1 MAETFQVEF
10 SGTWGEAEPGPNPNP
25 KIYPTD
31 PPNTFRWGESVEEDL
46 KPNSLLFEDSVPSS
60 SKIGQEFEVG
70 KLTFFNGSIFSDT
83 AVESVPL
90 DIKLEL
96 DTLEGEPP
104 INKTFT
110 FNLDLDTTEDTSDEI
125 DDWSDFVYFPKVLPT
140 ETFEFNGQTYTLELT
155 GFSQDGGDTLVN
167 RFRVMEQEADRASL
181 FAKIRLA
188 PRDIERLEDPT
199 AKTDGAINLGDL
211 NSRKNYRNTD
221 EIGFNE
227 GGVRDLQDF
236 YKFTLSK
243 DSEVDITL
251 DQLKRNANVEILDE
265 DGSTVL
271 FQSTEE
277 NRKRENITE
286 NLESGDYFIR
296 VYPEGD
302 DRTKYRLGVSA
313 DALTDEKD
321 TTDTAKELGN
331 IGLEEVTEID
341 RIGFGRGKNRDQEDY
356 YKFGINEKSDF
367 FLTLDQLKGNANVE
381 VLDGD
386 GSTIL
391 YQSNNSGRKREKIN
405 EELEPGDYFVR
416 VTPQGAARTDYRLG
430 LSADVLSNEQDDQEP
445 GISLGAVTELTPVSK
460 TGKLGANKDRVD
472 WYNFSVPIESDV
484 NLTLDRLRQ
493 DLNVEIYDDG
503 GELVDEGKK
512 TGRKAEKIELEG
524 LEPGT
529 YNIKVFPNGGAKSN
543 YRLGITAT
551 APYVDDYASVKEALD
566 FGNIPIGETRVFNDE
581 MGRTEGRSGRDTED
595 WVSFTIDEE
604 SLVDIDLT
612 RLRQN
617 IDMILYDDDGTTTL
631 NNSRN
636 KGRKS
641 ENIAEILE
649 EGTYHVQILPK
660 GNSRSNYRFSVNAE
674 PIPEPRQEFTVG
686 DLLSLEDG
694 YSIRG
699 EEIGFTSGG
708 IRNVIDRHLFSISDE
723 RNVEID
729 LTGLKRN
736 ANIALYD
743 DDGTLLLESRKGGRK
758 NENISY
764 TLDPGDYYVDVEPQ
778 NQAKTKYNLDIFASG
793 SSVDPDGGPVLETS
807 LYNDIGNLTEDYSKI
822 DNVGFGSGSSRD
834 EVDYYKFELSE
845 DKNLTIS
852 LNKLSADIDL
862 ELLDSSDTLI
872 KDSRNKKKKN
882 EKIEEELEPG
892 TYYVGVEPKGNAR
905 GNYTLN
911 IKVPEPG
918 SSVDEDGGKP
928 PENVTD
934 IGVLTSYE
942 EEDSI
947 GRREK
952 SYRDV
957 NDYRKFTLS
966 AESSVDINL
975 TDLKGNANLQLID
988 SDGSTVLNTSAN
1000 GSRKDENINL
1010 TLEADDYYV
1019 RVFPRG
1025 GAKTDYT
1032 LNMSASEIG
1041 ESIDNEPPGIALGT
1055 VGADPLTQGGDLG
1068 FTEGGKADTK
1078 DYYSFDITEAGF
1090 VEIKLDGLSD
1100 NADLRLYDETG
1111 EVELGSS
1118 AKSGD
1123 SPEEIN
1129 NVFLSADTTYVVGVF
1144 GLGNQTPYDLSISL
1158 W

>member
-1 MAETFQVEF
+1 MVDTFQGQF
-10 SGTWGEAEPGPNPNP
+10 SGSWGKAEPGPNPNP

-31 PPNTFRWGESVEEDL
+31 PQNTFSWGESVEKDL
-46 KPNSLLFEDSVPSS
+46 EPNGLVFNGTAFSE
-60 SKIGQEFEVG
+60 KIGQQFEVG
-70 KLTFFNGSIFSDT
+70 KLTYFNGSIFSDT
-83 AVESVPL
+83 ALESVPL
-90 DIKLEL
+90 KIKLDL
-96 DTLEGEPP
+96 DSPKDEE
-104 INKTFT
+104 KTFT
-110 FNLDLDTTEDTSDEI
+110 FNLDLDTTEDTSDDI
-125 DDWSDFVYFPKVLPT
+125 DDWSDFVYFPKVLPK
-140 ETFEFNGQTYTLELT
+140 ETFTFDGKKYTLELT
-155 GFSQDGGDTLVN
+155 GFSKDGGDTLVN
-167 RFRVMEQEADRASL
+167 RFRVMEQEADVASL
-181 FAKIRLA
+181 FAKIRTA
-188 PRDIERLEDPT
+188 PRDIKRLEDPT
-199 AKTDGAINLGDL
+199 AKTDGAINIGDL
-211 NSRKNYRNTD
+211 NRRKNYRNTD
-221 EIGFNE
+221 EIGFTE

-277 NRKRENITE
+277 NRRRENITE

-321 TTDTAKELGN
+321 TITTAKELGN
-331 IGLEEVTEID
+331 IGLEEVTEFD
-341 RIGFGRGKNRDQEDY
+341 SIGFGRGKNRDQEDY

-386 GSTIL
+386 GSTLL
-391 YQSNNSGRKREKIN
+391 YQSNNRGRQREKIN
-405 EELEPGDYFVR
+405 EELEPGDYYVR
-416 VTPQGAARTDYRLG
+416 VIPQGAARTDYRLG
-430 LSADVLSNEQDDQEP
+430 LSADVLSNEEDDKEP
-445 GISLGAVTELTPVSK
+445 GISLGAVTDLTPVRK
-460 TGKLGANKDRVD
+460 TGKLGTNKDRVD

-484 NLTLDRLRQ
+484 NLTLDKLRQ
-493 DLNVEIYDDG
+493 DLNFEIYDDG
-503 GELVDEGKK
+503 GELIGESKK

-524 LEPGT
+524 LEAGT

-551 APYVDDYASVKEALD
+551 APYVDDYASVEEALD
-566 FGNIPIGETRVFNDE
+566 LGNIAIGETRVFNDE

-617 IDMILYDDDGTTTL
+617 IDMILYDDDGTTIL
-631 NNSRN
+631 NSSRS

-641 ENIAEILE
+641 ENIAEIWE

-660 GNSRSNYRFSVNAE
+660 GGNRSNYRFSVNAE
-674 PIPEPRQEFTVG
+674 PIPKAVEEFTVG
-686 DLLSLEDG
+686 ELLSLEDG
-694 YSIRG
+694 YSLRG
-699 EEIGFTSGG
+699 EDIGLEPGG
-708 IRNVIDRHLFSISDE
+708 IRNVIDRHFFSISDE
-723 RNVEID
+723 SDVEID

-743 DDGTLLLESRKGGRK
+743 DDGTLLLESRKGGRR
-758 NENISY
+758 NENISD

-778 NQAKTKYNLDIFASG
+778 NQAKTKYNLDIFAS
-793 SSVDPDGGPVLETS
+793 SSGVDPDGGPVPETS
-807 LYNDIGNLTEDYSKI
+807 LYNDIGNLTENYNKVEE
-822 DNVGFGSGSSRD
+822 VGFGSGSSRD

-845 DKNLTIS
+845 EKNLTIS

-862 ELLDSSDTLI
+862 ELLDSSGSLI
-872 KDSRNKKKKN
+872 KDSRKGGKKN

-892 TYYVGVEPKGNAR
+892 TYYVGVEPKGGAR

-911 IKVPEPG
+911 IKVPKPG
-918 SSVDEDGGKP
+918 SSVDDDGGKP

-942 EEDSI
+942 EKDSI

-975 TDLKGNANLQLID
+975 TNLKNNANLQLID

-1000 GSRKDENINL
+1000 GGRKDENINL

-1025 GAKTDYT
+1025 AAKTNYT
-1032 LNMSASEIG
+1032 LNMSASELDDSI
-1041 ESIDNEPPGIALGT
+1041 IDNEPPGIPLGT
-1055 VGADPLTQGGDLG
+1055 FSADPLTQGGDLG

-1129 NVFLSADTTYVVGVF
+1129 NVFLSADTYVVGVF
-1144 GLGNQTPYDLSISL
+1144 GLGNQTFYDLSISL
-1158 W
+1158 

>member
-1 MAETFQVEF
+1 MPETFQVEF

-25 KIYPTD
+25 KTYPTD
-31 PPNTFRWGESVEEDL
+31 PPNTFRWGESVEEEL

-60 SKIGQEFEVG
+60 SKIGQQFEVG

-96 DTLEGEPP
+96 DTLEGEPT

-140 ETFEFNGQTYTLELT
+140 ETFKFDGQTYTLELT

-167 RFRVMEQEADRASL
+167 RFRVMEQEVDIASL

-188 PRDIERLEDPT
+188 PKDIERLEDPT
-199 AKTDGAINLGDL
+199 AKPDGAINIGTL
-211 NSRKNYRNTD
+211 NTQNGYSKTE
-221 EIGFNE
+221 EIGFTE
-227 GGVRDLQDF
+227 GGVRDLQDL

-251 DQLKRNANVEILDE
+251 DQLQRDANVEILDD

-277 NRKRENITE
+277 NKTPENITE

-341 RIGFGRGKNRDQEDY
+341 RIGFVQGINGDQEDY

-391 YQSNNSGRKREKIN
+391 YQSNNSGPKKEKIN

-416 VTPQGAARTDYRLG
+416 VTPQGAAKTDYRLG

-484 NLTLDRLRQ
+484 NLTLDRLRK
-493 DLNVEIYDDG
+493 DLNLEIYDEG

-529 YNIKVFPNGGAKSN
+529 YNVKVFPNGSAKSN

-551 APYVDDYASVKEALD
+551 APYVDDYPNVEEALD
-566 FGNIPIGETRVFNDE
+566 FGNIPIGETRVFNGE

-595 WVSFTIDEE
+595 WICFTIDEE

-617 IDMILYDDDGTTTL
+617 IDMILYDNDGTTIL
-631 NNSRN
+631 NSSR
-636 KGRKS
+636 KKRRQP

-674 PIPEPRQEFTVG
+674 PIPKPIEEFTVV
-686 DLLSLEDG
+686 DLSALEDG
-694 YSIRG
+694 HSIRG
-699 EEIGFTSGG
+699 EKIGFTSGG
-708 IRNVIDRHLFSISDE
+708 IRNVIDRHFFSISDE
-723 RNVEID
+723 SDVEID

-743 DDGTLLLESRKGGRK
+743 DDGTLLLESRKVGRR
-758 NENISY
+758 NENISD

-778 NQAKTKYNLDIFASG
+778 GKAKTKYNLDIFASG
-793 SSVDPDGGPVLETS
+793 SSVDPDGGPVPETS
-807 LYNDIGNLTEDYSKI
+807 LYTDLGNLTENYSKI

-845 DKNLTIS
+845 EKNLSIS

-862 ELLDSSDTLI
+862 ALLDSSGSLI
-872 KDSRNKKKKN
+872 KDSRNKKKKG

-892 TYYVGVEPKGNAR
+892 TYYICVEPKGNAR

-911 IKVPEPG
+911 IMVPDPG
-918 SSVDEDGGKP
+918 SSVDDDGGKL

-947 GRREK
+947 GREEN

-966 AESSVDINL
+966 AKSSVDINL
-975 TDLKGNANLQLID
+975 TGLTGNANLQLID
-988 SDGSTVLNTSAN
+988 GDGSTVLNTSAN
-1000 GSRKDENINL
+1000 GGSDDEKNQPYFGCGRL
-1010 TLEADDYYV
+1010 LC
-1019 RVFPRG
+1019 
-1025 GAKTDYT
+1025 
-1032 LNMSASEIG
+1032 ASV
-1041 ESIDNEPPGIALGT
+1041 S
-1055 VGADPLTQGGDLG
+1055 QGCG
-1068 FTEGGKADTK
+1068 
-1078 DYYSFDITEAGF
+1078 
-1090 VEIKLDGLSD
+1090 
-1100 NADLRLYDETG
+1100 
-1111 EVELGSS
+1111 
-1118 AKSGD
+1118 
-1123 SPEEIN
+1123 
-1129 NVFLSADTTYVVGVF
+1129 
-1144 GLGNQTPYDLSISL
+1144 
-1158 W
+1158 

>member
-46 KPNSLLFEDSVPSS
+46 EPNGLVFNAEDISGGI
-60 SKIGQEFEVG
+60 KTGQQFEVG

-90 DIKLEL
+90 KIEL
-96 DTLEGEPP
+96 LDPFELLDSP
-104 INKTFT
+104 ITFT

-140 ETFEFNGQTYTLELT
+140 ETFKFDGQTYTLELT

-167 RFRVMEQEADRASL
+167 RFRVMEQEVDIASL

-227 GGVRDLQDF
+227 GGVRDLQDL

-251 DQLKRNANVEILDE
+251 DQLKRNANVEILDD

-493 DLNVEIYDDG
+493 DLNLEIYDEG
-503 GELVDEGKK
+503 GELVDDGKK

-529 YNIKVFPNGGAKSN
+529 YNVKVFPNGSAKSN

-551 APYVDDYASVKEALD
+551 APYVDDYASVEEALD
-566 FGNIPIGETRVFNDE
+566 FGNIPIGETRVFNGE

-617 IDMILYDDDGTTTL
+617 IDMILYDDEGTTNL
-631 NNSRN
+631 NSSRN

-699 EEIGFTSGG
+699 EKIGFTSGG

-736 ANIALYD
+736 ANITLYD
-743 DDGTLLLESRKGGRK
+743 DNGTFLLESRKGGRR
-758 NENISY
+758 NENISD

-778 NQAKTKYNLDIFASG
+778 NRAKTKYNLDIFASG
-793 SSVDPDGGPVLETS
+793 SSVDLDGGPVPETS
-807 LYNDIGNLTEDYSKI
+807 LYNDLGNLTEDYSKI

-845 DKNLTIS
+845 EKNLGIS
-852 LNKLSADIDL
+852 LNKLSADADIDL
-862 ELLDSSDTLI
+862 ELLDSSGSLI
-872 KDSRNKKKKN
+872 KDSRKGGKKN

-911 IKVPEPG
+911 IMVPEPG
-918 SSVDEDGGKP
+918 SVDDDGGRP

-942 EEDSI
+942 EKDSI
-947 GRREK
+947 GRREN

-966 AESSVDINL
+966 AKSSVDINL
-975 TDLKGNANLQLID
+975 TDLTGNANLQLID
-988 SDGSTVLNTSAN
+988 SDGSTVLKTSAN
-1000 GSRKDENINL
+1000 GGRKDENINL

-1025 GAKTDYT
+1025 AAKTNYS

-1055 VGADPLTQGGDLG
+1055 VTVGADPLTQGGDLG
-1068 FTEGGKADTK
+1068 FTEGGVVDTK
-1078 DYYSFDITEAGF
+1078 DYYSFDITQAGF
-1090 VEIKLDGLSD
+1090 VDIKLDGLSY
-1100 NADLRLYDETG
+1100 NADLKLYDETG

-1118 AKSGD
+1118 NNSGNT
-1123 SPEEIN
+1123 SEEIN
-1129 NVFLSADTTYVVGVF
+1129 SFLSADTTYVVGVF
-1144 GLGNQTPYDLSISL
+1144 GLGNQTFYDLSISL
-1158 W
+1158 